1 MLQLPF
7 YFIYAKNIY
16 LKLNDVKVKEESN
29 VKCQMSNR
37 FTGLENL
44 SDNVH
49 VCMA

>member
-1 MLQLPF
+1 MLQLSF
-7 YFIYAKNIY
+7 YFIYAKNMY
-16 LKLNDVKVKEESN
+16 LKLNDLEVKN

-44 SDNVH
+44 NDNVH